1 LRILCQLLG
10 FPGQTIQLPEQR
22 FQSSRA
28 VHDISLGD
36 YVHITFGV
44 TEGLGIAGIL
54 DAPLGHLN
62 LTIQS
67 PTFLVE
73 DVLPDLNAA
82 RPSDRGDRWRGCG
95 AALLLS
101 RCWQNVAEAQKP
113 NHAGCC

>member
-1 LRILCQLLG
+1 LPILGQRAG

-22 FQSSRA
+22 LQSSGTI
-28 VHDISLGD
+28 HEISLGD

-44 TEGLGIAGIL
+44 TEGLGLAGIL
-54 DAPLGHLN
+54 DAALRDLN
-62 LTIQS
+62 LTVQS

-82 RPSDRGDRWRGCG
+82 RPSDRGDRWRGSG